1 MIEYTIHKQ
10 DAKSAEIIIIDPE
23 TGLTHNRTI
32 NIADCNT
39 PEKLEERFASH
50 VRAFGHR
57 INIGVITESSIP
69 AAASG
74 LPTDIVIDDSLS
86 AASKLALATVIEAK
100 VAETLTNAESELEKL
115 NAIPNKDKDVT
126 AIAAAAKK
134 VDDISA
140 GIETLLVKKASLESA
155 LILEENINIIEEP
168 VTLTVDP
175 APVAVNPKT
184 KP

>member
-32 NIADCNT
+32 NIADCDT
-39 PEKLEERFASH
+39 PEKLAERFASH

-69 AAASG
+69 VVASG

-100 VAETLTNAESELEKL
+100 VAETLTSAESELEKL
-115 NAIPNKDKDVT
+115 NAKPTKDRDLD
-126 AIAAAAKK
+126 AIAAAAKR
-134 VDDISA
+134 VDDLST
-140 GIETLLVKKASLESA
+140 GIESLLVKKASLESA
-155 LILEENINIIEEP
+155 LILAENINIVEEQLTP
-168 VTLTVDP
+168 TVDP
-175 APVAVNPKT
+175 APVAAAPKT